1 MISALLL
8 ATAIAVD
15 TPTVRVEI
23 DSSKHQVTVVLGP
36 FVMPA
41 MPEMLMAGHDMKGH
55 YTPLYKFIWPVDGWV
70 RGFDVELYDST
81 GQKLNRRLLHHIT
94 LLNFDRRQLISPYV
108 ERLFAFGNETKRVM
122 VPKTV
127 GVPMSNGFHMGMYM
141 AWNNTTEH
149 DMAGTY
155 LHVRLYWM
163 PKNMNPQPTSVLPVA
178 LEVRKGESGPYTA
191 PPGVSTKSFEFTL
204 PVAGRIVGAGGHMH
218 DYGEFLELVD
228 LETGKTVLHLDSNLD
243 STGKIHGVART
254 LPGIY
259 GRGIHLKANR
269 RYRVSAQYN
278 NPTGAD
284 LVRGAMG
291 AVGVAFVPDNL
302 SDWPKIVPTD
312 TAWMRDVAW
321 MESLRDRYSMAPME
335 GMNHE
340 HQHTQ

>member
-1 MISALLL
+1 M
-8 ATAIAVD
+8 
-15 TPTVRVEI
+15 
-23 DSSKHQVTVVLGP
+23 
-36 FVMPA
+36 
-41 MPEMLMAGHDMKGH
+41 
-55 YTPLYKFIWPVDGWV
+55 
-70 RGFDVELYDST
+70 
-81 GQKLNRRLLHHIT
+81 
-94 LLNFDRRQLISPYV
+94 
-108 ERLFAFGNETKRVM
+108 
-122 VPKTV
+122 
-127 GVPMSNGFHMGMYM
+127 
-141 AWNNTTEH
+141 
-149 DMAGTY
+149 
-155 LHVRLYWM
+155 
-163 PKNMNPQPTSVLPVA
+163 A

-204 PVAGRIVGAGGHMH
+204 PVGGRIVGAGGHMH

-228 LETGKTVLHLDSNLD
+228 METGKPVLHLDSNLD

-340 HQHTQ
+340 HEHSP